1 MLINPHGNNVKNA
14 FHAYCYWGNKNSQNS
29 VGQPNSTY
37 RRSFLMF
44 YRNVELLKEATK
56 IIRLEEVWSI

>member
-1 MLINPHGNNVKNA
+1 MLINPHGNNVKNT
-14 FHAYCYWGNKNSQNS
+14 FHASCYWGNKNPQNS

-44 YRNVELLKEATK
+44 YQNAELLKDATK